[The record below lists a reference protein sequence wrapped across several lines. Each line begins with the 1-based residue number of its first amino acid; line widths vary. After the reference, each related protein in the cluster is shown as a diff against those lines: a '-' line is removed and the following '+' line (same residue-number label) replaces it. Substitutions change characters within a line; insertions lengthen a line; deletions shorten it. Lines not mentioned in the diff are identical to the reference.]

1 MINRLFT
8 SFDPSSSIFNFSWL
22 CVLVLLTIISTR
34 IFKSPRFVSLV
45 RRATFRSLL
54 SELRSE
60 QNFFKKSSFVL
71 IIPLLFFVAVLN
83 LSSIYPYVFSR
94 TGHIIVTLWV
104 SINMWISINCMS
116 FTTRS
121 VKYMAHLVPIGTPVP
136 LINFIVLI
144 ELVSNTIRPITLSV
158 RLMANMVAGHLL
170 LILLGS
176 IICGLG
182 HKSICIFPT
191 VLLLLVLELSV
202 SLIQSYVLMTLVSLY
217 YKEM

>member
-1 MINRLFT
+1 
-8 SFDPSSSIFNFSWL
+8 
-22 CVLVLLTIISTR
+22 
-34 IFKSPRFVSLV
+34 
-45 RRATFRSLL
+45 
-54 SELRSE
+54 
-60 QNFFKKSSFVL
+60 
-71 IIPLLFFVAVLN
+71 
-83 LSSIYPYVFSR
+83 
-94 TGHIIVTLWV
+94 
-104 SINMWISINCMS
+104 
-116 FTTRS
+116 
-121 VKYMAHLVPIGTPVP
+121 MAHLVPIGTPVP

-176 IICGLG
+176 IICDLG
-182 HKSICIFPT
+182 HKSIYIFPT